1 MKNISILGSTGSI
14 GVSSL
19 DVIVKN
25 PTRYKVLALSA
36 GKNLKL
42 LKKQIDRFK
51 PEIVSVL
58 NQDYAD
64 QLINMLKH
72 SSLMTKVVWGEEGYR
87 EVASLNKV
95 HMVIS
100 AIVGAA
106 GLLPTI
112 EAINAGKDIA
122 LANKET
128 MVMAGSLVV
137 EKAKTKGIDILP
149 VDSEHGAIF
158 QCLVGHNR
166 KDIRKIILT
175 ASGGPFFKMSQEEM
189 KNVTLDDALKHPN
202 WDMGTK
208 ITIDSASM
216 MNKGLE
222 VIEAKWLFDVAVDKI
237 DVVIHPQSIVHSMVE
252 YNDGS
257 VIAQLGVPDM
267 RGPIAYALSYPD
279 RLNEVISP
287 LDLCKI
293 GTLEF
298 YPPDFDKFR
307 NLKLAYRAT
316 QTGGTMPAVLNAA
329 NEIAV
334 EEFIEGR
341 IGFIDIPYI
350 VEETI
355 DAHISTEPT
364 SVKEVLD
371 ADRWGRVKAAEI
383 AERITIN
390 H

>member
-36 GKNLKL
+36 GKNLKR
-42 LKKQIDRFK
+42 LKEQIDRFN

-64 QLINMLKH
+64 QLIDMLKP
-72 SSLMTKVVWGEEGYR
+72 SPSGTKVVWGEEGYR
-87 EVASLNKV
+87 EVASLNRV

-112 EAINAGKDIA
+112 AAIDAGKDIA

-279 RLNEVISP
+279 RLNDVISP

-316 QTGGTMPAVLNAA
+316 QAGGTMPAVLNAA

-334 EEFIEGR
+334 EEFIKGR
-341 IGFIDIPYI
+341 IGFIDMPHV

-355 DAHISTEPT
+355 DAHRAIEPT
-364 SVKEVLD
+364 SVKDVLD
-371 ADRWGRVKAAEI
+371 ADRWGRIKAAEI
-383 AERITIN
+383 AERIAIN